1 MQDDIVGSLTVLSE
15 SQLNLDKLAYH
26 FLHALDD
33 DGMHIF
39 VRQIQSIEKES
50 LKEIILI
57 FYLRIGRNHYRNLF
71 KNLSVSDFIQYF
83 RGGTNFGRQ
92 SAVSLMNEILQVQQC
107 SIQEIEEFDNAFV
120 NRLLDEIEA
129 ERDNE
134 EYSYGMLKLL
144 VS

>member
-1 MQDDIVGSLTVLSE
+1 MLSE

-33 DGMHIF
+33 DDLYNF
-39 VRQIQSIEKES
+39 VRRIQSVEKDS
-50 LKEIILI
+50 LQEIIMI
-57 FYLRIGRNHYRNLF
+57 FYLRIGRNHFRNLF

-107 SIQEIEEFDNAFV
+107 SIQELEDFDDAFV
-120 NRLLDEIEA
+120 NLLLDEIEA

-144 VS
+144 V

>member
-1 MQDDIVGSLTVLSE
+1 
-15 SQLNLDKLAYH
+15 
-26 FLHALDD
+26 LHALDD
-33 DGMHIF
+33 DDLYNF
-39 VRQIQSIEKES
+39 VRRIQSVEKDS
-50 LKEIILI
+50 LQEIIMI
-57 FYLRIGRNHYRNLF
+57 FYLRIGRNHFRNLF

-107 SIQEIEEFDNAFV
+107 SIQELEDFDDAFV
-120 NRLLDEIEA
+120 NLLLDEIEA